1 MKKCIIGCSKLK
13 DYLLNHPDNNWAW
26 IGENP
31 TMYYFQESDG
41 QWSGSSTLEDMK
53 VVTFEEY
60 FDTKLSINRKWLID
74 YGNATDEELTQV
86 ITILSHF
93 GESILMKVVNDVNA
107 KKGNSYSYKSLRF
120 SSTSKR
126 WSRTYETPTISAKEF
141 INKHSSK
148 IPQTDMNTTTTPTA
162 VKPFNQ
168 TAFFTEGK
176 EFKILWSDVRTSKNF
191 ITKEVFLTRTL
202 KVGGVERDVSL
213 AVIIDESWS
222 LHVGYS
228 VRNPK
233 FDKVNNTE
241 IAKRVARN
249 RAIHP
254 RTNLLRNESMT
265 PELVSKQVLRGIA
278 DMVFAKIIKGEI
290 EIKGIK

>member
-1 MKKCIIGCSKLK
+1 MKKCIIGSSKLE
-13 DYLLNHPDNNWAW
+13 DYLLNHPDNRRAW
-26 IGENP
+26 VGKNP
-31 TMYYFQESDG
+31 TMYYFQASSG
-41 QWSGSSTLEDMK
+41 QWMASSTLQDMK

-60 FDTKLSINRKWLID
+60 FDTKLSIDRKWLID

-107 KKGNSYSYKSLRF
+107 KKGNSYNYKSLRF

-141 INKHSSK
+141 IAKYS
-148 IPQTDMNTTTTPTA
+148 QTTTPEKMETTTPTA

-176 EFKILWSDVRTSKNF
+176 EFKILWSNVRTQRGT
-191 ITKEVFLTRTL
+191 IAKEVFLTRTL
-202 KVGGVERDVSL
+202 KVGEVERDVSL
-213 AVIIDESWS
+213 AVIIDEDWS

-254 RTNLLRNESMT
+254 RTNLLRNESIT